1 MNRRLFF
8 KGILSSIALGLSYK
22 VNANFIKQDEIS
34 SIDHKKSNILPVFT
48 KRQVAINVEST
59 GLGIEYCHRVVSLT
73 AVEIINGVVTGR
85 YFDTLINPEREIEEG
100 PIEVHGITNEC
111 VIDAPKFSEVI
122 SGFYDFLAS
131 SDEVVVSNSS
141 FHVDF
146 INNELRLNG
155 GGYLPIDKAF
165 NIVDNRL
172 LAKRLLPGKP
182 KYNLDAICGHLNLDL
197 NKYEKNKKDKYGYVC
212 ALQLADTYLELRTLQ
227 GNGLG

>member
-1 MNRRLFF
+1 MRRRFF
-8 KGILSSIALGLSYK
+8 IKGILSSIVIGLSYK
-22 VNANFIKQDEIS
+22 ANANFIKQDEVS
-34 SIDHKKSNILPVFT
+34 SIGHKNSNVLSAFT
-48 KRQVAINVEST
+48 KRQVVINVEST
-59 GLGIEYCHRVVSLT
+59 GLGIEYGHRIVSLT

-85 YFDTLINPEREIEEG
+85 YFDTLINPEREIETG
-100 PIEVHGITNEC
+100 PTEVHGITNEL

-122 SGFYDFLAS
+122 SEFYDFLDS
-131 SDEVVVSNSS
+131 SDEIVVNNSS

-146 INNELRLNG
+146 LNNELRLNG

-197 NKYEKNKKDKYGYVC
+197 NKYEKTKKTSMVMYVPYS
-212 ALQLADTYLELRTLQ
+212 LLIPIWNYVPYKVTV
-227 GNGLG
+227 